1 MVNYYQ
7 VWNISQEF
15 KEDQKENVSIVIDFQ
30 KMRERN
36 NEASK
41 RCRLKRRI
49 KQVINKTPGYFVK
62 LFCHYGKQNKTP
74 RSFCEDFSLMENN
87 MNKTKGIFC
96 EVFSLMENN
105 MNRTPGIFL
114 KFILNIED
122 NMNKT
127 P

>member
-1 MVNYYQ
+1 MMVNYYQ
-7 VWNISQEF
+7 VWNLSQEF

-62 LFCHYGKQNKTP
+62 FFSHYGKQNKTP

-87 MNKTKGIFC
+87 MN
-96 EVFSLMENN
+96 
-105 MNRTPGIFL
+105 RTPGIFL
-114 KFILNIED
+114 KFTLNIEN
-122 NMNKT
+122 NMNKGR
-127 P
+127 PQ

>member
-1 MVNYYQ
+1 MVFSKVTFDIEMMMIMMVTMMMIAFGNLCVIEKLFLRFSGNPVEQRMMVNYYQ

-49 KQVINKTPGYFVK
+49 KQV
-62 LFCHYGKQNKTP
+62 
-74 RSFCEDFSLMENN
+74 
-87 MNKTKGIFC
+87 
-96 EVFSLMENN
+96 
-105 MNRTPGIFL
+105 MNRGL
-114 KFILNIED
+114 FINNVI
-122 NMNKT
+122 T
-127 P
+127 